1 MTRGGEKQK
10 ELITCNFPRLIS
22 ALYPGKE
29 TGSRVINVMKKAIG
43 RENMKKQSCRMT
55 QQERETHREATKL
68 RKMTDQQLVDYV
80 NSQKEQAGPAKDQ
93 EAVHKAEIEEL
104 EAEVAKYKAKANK
117 AEAEARKNAENAGRD
132 RAAGSYRRIWRRSGK
147 SDHQRCT

>member
-1 MTRGGEKQK
+1 M
-10 ELITCNFPRLIS
+10 
-22 ALYPGKE
+22 
-29 TGSRVINVMKKAIG
+29 INVMKKARG
-43 RENMKKQSCRMT
+43 RKNMKKQSCRMT

-80 NSQKEQAGPAKDQ
+80 NNQKEQAGPAKDQ

-117 AEAEARKNAENAGRD
+117 AEAEARKNAENAVKAIKSKSTGGK
-132 RAAGSYRRIWRRSGK
+132 AAVERFLQELKKKTGSGNGIGNGTIFKLKRILDTMPDDFAEK
-147 SDHQRCT
+147 EA

>member
-1 MTRGGEKQK
+1 
-10 ELITCNFPRLIS
+10 
-22 ALYPGKE
+22 
-29 TGSRVINVMKKAIG
+29 
-43 RENMKKQSCRMT
+43 MKKQSCRMT

-132 RAAGSYRRIWRRSGK
+132 RAAGSDRPLRAKAPEEKQRLSDSSRS
-147 SDHQRCT
+147 

>member
-1 MTRGGEKQK
+1 
-10 ELITCNFPRLIS
+10 
-22 ALYPGKE
+22 
-29 TGSRVINVMKKAIG
+29 
-43 RENMKKQSCRMT
+43 MKKQSCRMT

-80 NSQKEQAGPAKDQ
+80 NSQKEQVGPAKDQ

-117 AEAEARKNAENAGRD
+117 AEAEARKNAENAVKAIKGKGTGGK
-132 RAAGSYRRIWRRSGK
+132 AAVERFLQELEKKTGSGNGIGNGTIFKLKRILDTMPDDFAEK
-147 SDHQRCT
+147 EA

>member
-1 MTRGGEKQK
+1 
-10 ELITCNFPRLIS
+10 
-22 ALYPGKE
+22 
-29 TGSRVINVMKKAIG
+29 
-43 RENMKKQSCRMT
+43 MT

-104 EAEVAKYKAKANK
+104 EAEVAKYKAKANR
-117 AEAEARKNAENAGRD
+117 AEAEARKNAENAAKAIKGKNTGGKQRLK
-132 RAAGSYRRIWRRSGK
+132 ASCRR
-147 SDHQRCT
+147 

>member
-1 MTRGGEKQK
+1 
-10 ELITCNFPRLIS
+10 
-22 ALYPGKE
+22 
-29 TGSRVINVMKKAIG
+29 
-43 RENMKKQSCRMT
+43 MKKQSCRMT

-117 AEAEARKNAENAGRD
+117 AEAEARKNAVKA
-132 RAAGSYRRIWRRSGK
+132 IKGK
-147 SDHQRCT
+147 STGGKAAVERFLQELKKKTGSGNGIGNGTIFKLKRILDTMPDDFAEKEA

>member
-1 MTRGGEKQK
+1 
-10 ELITCNFPRLIS
+10 
-22 ALYPGKE
+22 
-29 TGSRVINVMKKAIG
+29 
-43 RENMKKQSCRMT
+43 MKKQSCRMT

-104 EAEVAKYKAKANK
+104 EAEVAKYKAKANR
-117 AEAEARKNAENAGRD
+117 AEAEAIKGKNTGGKAAVERFLQELKKKTGSGNGIGNGTIFKLKRILDTMPDDFAEKEA
-132 RAAGSYRRIWRRSGK
+132 
-147 SDHQRCT
+147 

>member
-1 MTRGGEKQK
+1 
-10 ELITCNFPRLIS
+10 
-22 ALYPGKE
+22 
-29 TGSRVINVMKKAIG
+29 
-43 RENMKKQSCRMT
+43 MKKQSCRMT

-104 EAEVAKYKAKANK
+104 EAEVAKYKAKANR
-117 AEAEARKNAENAGRD
+117 AEAEARKNAENAVKAIKGKNTGGK
-132 RAAGSYRRIWRRSGK
+132 AAVERFLQELKQKTGSGNGIGNSLVLHDANILNIEDV
-147 SDHQRCT
+147 SHLVE

>member
-1 MTRGGEKQK
+1 
-10 ELITCNFPRLIS
+10 
-22 ALYPGKE
+22 
-29 TGSRVINVMKKAIG
+29 
-43 RENMKKQSCRMT
+43 MT

-117 AEAEARKNAENAGRD
+117 AEAEARKNAEKA
-132 RAAGSYRRIWRRSGK
+132 IKGK
-147 SDHQRCT
+147 STGGKAAVERFLQELKKRPDPAMESATVQFLN

>member
-1 MTRGGEKQK
+1 
-10 ELITCNFPRLIS
+10 
-22 ALYPGKE
+22 
-29 TGSRVINVMKKAIG
+29 
-43 RENMKKQSCRMT
+43 MKKQSCRMT

-80 NSQKEQAGPAKDQ
+80 NNQKEQAGPAKDQ

-117 AEAEARKNAENAGRD
+117 AEAEARKNAENAEN
-132 RAAGSYRRIWRRSGK
+132 AVKAIKGK
-147 SDHQRCT
+147 STGGKAAVERFLQELKKKTGSGNGIGNGTIFKLKRILDTMPDDFAEKEA

>member
-1 MTRGGEKQK
+1 
-10 ELITCNFPRLIS
+10 
-22 ALYPGKE
+22 
-29 TGSRVINVMKKAIG
+29 
-43 RENMKKQSCRMT
+43 MKKQSCRMT

-117 AEAEARKNAENAGRD
+117 AEVEARKNAENAGRD
-132 RAAGSYRRIWRRSGK
+132 TGCIPEIRRISYRKLRTACNSVPDPDGIISGYL
-147 SDHQRCT
+147 

>member
-1 MTRGGEKQK
+1 
-10 ELITCNFPRLIS
+10 
-22 ALYPGKE
+22 
-29 TGSRVINVMKKAIG
+29 
-43 RENMKKQSCRMT
+43 MKKQSCRMT

-80 NSQKEQAGPAKDQ
+80 NNQKEQAGPAKDQ

-117 AEAEARKNAENAGRD
+117 AEAEARKNAVKA
-132 RAAGSYRRIWRRSGK
+132 IKGK
-147 SDHQRCT
+147 STGGKAAVERFLQELKKKTGSGNGIGNGTIFKLKRILDTMPDDFAEKEA

>member
-1 MTRGGEKQK
+1 
-10 ELITCNFPRLIS
+10 
-22 ALYPGKE
+22 
-29 TGSRVINVMKKAIG
+29 
-43 RENMKKQSCRMT
+43 MKKQSCRMT

-117 AEAEARKNAENAGRD
+117 AEVEARKNAENAVTAIKGKNTGGK
-132 RAAGSYRRIWRRSGK
+132 AAVERFLPQLTKKTGSGNGLGKGKIYQLTRHLETMQDDCEEKEEWYQERYSGK
-147 SDHQRCT
+147 

>member
-1 MTRGGEKQK
+1 
-10 ELITCNFPRLIS
+10 
-22 ALYPGKE
+22 
-29 TGSRVINVMKKAIG
+29 
-43 RENMKKQSCRMT
+43 MKKQSCRMT

-117 AEAEARKNAENAGRD
+117 AEAEVRKNAVKA
-132 RAAGSYRRIWRRSGK
+132 IKGK
-147 SDHQRCT
+147 STGGKAAVERFLQELKKKTGSGNGIGNGTIFKLKRILDTMPDDFAEKEA

>member
-1 MTRGGEKQK
+1 
-10 ELITCNFPRLIS
+10 
-22 ALYPGKE
+22 
-29 TGSRVINVMKKAIG
+29 
-43 RENMKKQSCRMT
+43 MKKQSCRMT

-104 EAEVAKYKAKANK
+104 EEEKKKTG
-117 AEAEARKNAENAGRD
+117 RKNKKKCR
-132 RAAGSYRRIWRRSGK
+132 K
-147 SDHQRCT
+147 SSKGH

>member
-1 MTRGGEKQK
+1 
-10 ELITCNFPRLIS
+10 
-22 ALYPGKE
+22 
-29 TGSRVINVMKKAIG
+29 
-43 RENMKKQSCRMT
+43 MKKQSCRMT

-80 NSQKEQAGPAKDQ
+80 NNQKEQAGPAKDQ

-117 AEAEARKNAENAGRD
+117 AEAEARKNAENAVK
-132 RAAGSYRRIWRRSGK
+132 AIKGK
-147 SDHQRCT
+147 STGGKAVVERFLQELKKKTGSGNGIGNGTIFKLKRILDTMPDDFAEKEA

>member
-1 MTRGGEKQK
+1 
-10 ELITCNFPRLIS
+10 
-22 ALYPGKE
+22 
-29 TGSRVINVMKKAIG
+29 
-43 RENMKKQSCRMT
+43 MKKQSCRMT

-104 EAEVAKYKAKANK
+104 EAEVTKYKAKANR
-117 AEAEARKNAENAGRD
+117 AEAEARKNAENAVK
-132 RAAGSYRRIWRRSGK
+132 AIKGK
-147 SDHQRCT
+147 STGGKAHHPRL

>member
-1 MTRGGEKQK
+1 
-10 ELITCNFPRLIS
+10 
-22 ALYPGKE
+22 
-29 TGSRVINVMKKAIG
+29 
-43 RENMKKQSCRMT
+43 MKKQSCRMT

-104 EAEVAKYKAKANK
+104 EAEVAKQKPTK
-117 AEAEARKNAENAGRD
+117 RK
-132 RAAGSYRRIWRRSGK
+132 
-147 SDHQRCT
+147 QRPEKMQKMQ

>member
-1 MTRGGEKQK
+1 
-10 ELITCNFPRLIS
+10 
-22 ALYPGKE
+22 
-29 TGSRVINVMKKAIG
+29 
-43 RENMKKQSCRMT
+43 MKKQSCRMT

-80 NSQKEQAGPAKDQ
+80 NNQKEQAGPAKDQ

-117 AEAEARKNAENAGRD
+117 AEAEARKNAENAVK
-132 RAAGSYRRIWRRSGK
+132 AVKAIKGK
-147 SDHQRCT
+147 STGGKAAVERFLQELKKKTGSGNGIGNGTIFKLKRILDTMPDDFAEKEA